1 MKWGQS
7 ALSELCHAKR
17 GTHGI
22 RVFRLVARRAG
33 GIAIAPH
40 CPSSDTCFV
49 GYMSR
54 FQIAPEERALEA
66 RFGKE
71 FKAYAGHVRRWL

>member
-1 MKWGQS
+1 MGPKCFVGVNATPS
-7 ALSELCHAKR
+7 AAPTAFGSSAFSRGELAVLLLHP
-17 GTHGI
+17 
-22 RVFRLVARRAG
+22 
-33 GIAIAPH
+33 IALLLIPA
-40 CPSSDTCFV
+40 FV